1 MDRPINEYMDVAKA
15 AQILGV
21 TTKDVY
27 KHITLEQLKSEQHVG
42 KIVIHKADLMIFI
55 WSKHYR
61 GKARREMK

>member
-27 KHITLEQLKSEQHVG
+27 KHITLEHLKSEQHVG
-42 KIVIHKADLMIFI
+42 KIVIHNADLQTFI
-55 WSKHYR
+55 WSRHYR
-61 GKARREMK
+61 GKVKRETK

>member
-27 KHITLEQLKSEQHVG
+27 KHITAKQLNAEQHVG
-42 KIVIHKADLMIFI
+42 KIVIHQNDLQLFI